1 VRLYDLGRPGQDR
14 LPGKAWHDVNV
25 LSWNLK
31 GSKGVDVRAVADH
44 IRAMEADVVVLQEVQ
59 FCHARAIARSLGAES
74 RSWGFKHWPIRTWPE
89 GMAVIGVTQPAL
101 AHTHAITR
109 RLMPWSWR
117 RRILQIATVR
127 VDPASGPEPGAGS
140 FVTLVNVHLSTGDA
154 ATIRMLEADAVL
166 RRIDERGRPAIV
178 AGDLNDRPASAVYT
192 RFEEAGLRDV
202 WAVLRPDE
210 PGPTNWRAWV
220 AGTPK
225 PPTRRIDY
233 VFVSDGLDPES
244 VSVPRYG
251 DPGFPPF
258 ASISDHLPVTA
269 AVAAGGTLDA

>member
-1 VRLYDLGRPGQDR
+1 MSLT
-14 LPGKAWHDVNV
+14 V

-31 GSKGVDVRAVADH
+31 GSKGVDVRAVSDH
-44 IRAMEADVVVLQEVQ
+44 VRAMAADVVVFQEVQ
-59 FCHARAIARSLGAES
+59 FFQARAIARSLGAES

-101 AHTHAITR
+101 ARTHAITHR
-109 RLMPWSWR
+109 AMPLSSR
-117 RRILQIATVR
+117 RRILQVATVR
-127 VDPASGPEPGAGS
+127 VDPASGSESGAGI
-140 FVTLVNVHLSTGDA
+140 FVTLINVHLSTGDA
-154 ATIRMLEADAVL
+154 TSIRMLEADAVL
-166 RRIDERGRPAIV
+166 RRIAERDRPAIV
-178 AGDLNDRPASAVYT
+178 AGDLNDRPGSAVYT

-202 WAVLRPDE
+202 WAILRPDE
-210 PGPTNWRAWV
+210 PGSTNWRAWV
-220 AGTPK
+220 PGTTK

-233 VFVSDGLDPES
+233 VFVSDGLNPES

-269 AVAAGGTLDA
+269 TVAAAGAPGA